1 LASRLAD
8 LSLRDAHRLGRRL
21 EGARKIRKP
30 EARAA
35 VLAEIETEVTGAEE
49 RMAAR
54 RSRVPEVRYPEQ
66 LPVRQKKV
74 TIAEA
79 IRDHQVVI
87 VAGETG
93 SGKTTQIPKICMEL
107 GRGVRGMIGHTQPR
121 RIAARTVAER
131 VAEELRTPLGE
142 AVGWKVRFTDQVDP
156 EGTFIKLMTDGI
168 LLAEIQTDR
177 ELRAYDTIII
187 DEAHERS
194 LNIDFLLGYLAQL
207 LPRRPDLKVVIT
219 SATIDPERFSRHFGD
234 APIVEVSGRTY
245 PVEVRYRPLLETDS
259 EAVEESRGD
268 RDQTTAICDAV
279 DE

>member
-1 LASRLAD
+1 MPTLPAPAPSLGALASRLSD
-8 LSLRDAHRLGRRL
+8 VSLRDAHRLGRRL

-35 VLAEIETEVTGAEE
+35 VLAEIEAEIGRAEE
-49 RMAAR
+49 RIAAR
-54 RSRVPEVRYPEQ
+54 RARVPEVAYPEQ
-66 LPVRQKKV
+66 LPVSQKKDE
-74 TIAEA
+74 IAEA

-156 EGTFIKLMTDGI
+156 EGTF
-168 LLAEIQTDR
+168 
-177 ELRAYDTIII
+177 
-187 DEAHERS
+187 
-194 LNIDFLLGYLAQL
+194 
-207 LPRRPDLKVVIT
+207 
-219 SATIDPERFSRHFGD
+219 
-234 APIVEVSGRTY
+234 
-245 PVEVRYRPLLETDS
+245 
-259 EAVEESRGD
+259 
-268 RDQTTAICDAV
+268 
-279 DE
+279 